1 MRKKPGFPVHSRVSW
16 EGWLNA
22 GLRGWG
28 RPFDPTPVG
37 RLGAPRGGHK
47 CVRRI
52 LKEGRNNGHGA
63 AGRTSEDFR
72 YLKTGCFAAKPLDGS
87 SVVEMP

>member
-1 MRKKPGFPVHSRVSW
+1 MSLLGQKAR
-16 EGWLNA
+16 
-22 GLRGWG
+22 RGAPCG
-28 RPFDPTPVG
+28 SVADQRGKHEIKGCRQFDPAPVG

-47 CVRRI
+47 CVLRS
-52 LKEGRNNGHGA
+52 LKEGSTNINSR
-63 AGRTSEDFR
+63 SEDFR